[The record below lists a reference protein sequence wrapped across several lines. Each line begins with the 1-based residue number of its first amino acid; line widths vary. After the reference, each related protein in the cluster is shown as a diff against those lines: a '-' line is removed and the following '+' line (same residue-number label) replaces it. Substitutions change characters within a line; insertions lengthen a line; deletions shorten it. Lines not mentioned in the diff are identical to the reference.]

1 MKQRTALIIGASG
14 LTGGLL
20 IHQLLANDHYSS
32 VTIYV
37 RKSLQINHSKLIEV
51 IIDFETINSAV
62 IADDVFC
69 CLGTTIKIAKTKEA
83 FEKVD
88 LHYPIKI
95 AQLQKNAGS
104 KQFLV
109 VSAMGANASS
119 SIFYSKT
126 KGLMEAG
133 LQKIGFD
140 SLYILRP
147 SFIDGER
154 KEKRLGEK
162 IGLILFSIIE
172 PLLVGPL
179 RNYTSV
185 KARAIA
191 ACMVFKAIENNKG
204 TFTILSGEI
213 KKWE

>member
-1 MKQRTALIIGASG
+1 MEQRTALLLGASG
-14 LTGGLL
+14 LTGGILVQ
-20 IHQLLANDHYSS
+20 QLLANDHYSS

-37 RKSLQINHSKLIEV
+37 RKSLQINHPKLIELIV
-51 IIDFETINSAV
+51 NFETINTWV
-62 IADDVFC
+62 NADDVFC

-109 VSAMGANASS
+109 VSAMGANESS

-126 KGLMEAG
+126 KGLMEAS

-162 IGLILFSIIE
+162 IGLIIFSIIE
-172 PLLVGPL
+172 PLLIGPL
-179 RNYTSV
+179 RNYASV
-185 KARAIA
+185 KASAIA
-191 ACMVFKAIENNKG
+191 ACMVSKAIENKQG

>member
-1 MKQRTALIIGASG
+1 MEKRTALIIGASG

-20 IHQLLANDHYSS
+20 VQQLLANDYYST

-37 RKSLQINHSKLIEV
+37 RKSLQINHPKLIELIV
-51 IIDFETINSAV
+51 DFETINNSV
-62 IADDVFC
+62 NADDVFC

-95 AQLQKNAGS
+95 AQLQKKAGS

-109 VSAMGANASS
+109 VSAMGANANS

-126 KGLMEAG
+126 KGLMEDG

-140 SLYILRP
+140 ALYILRP

-162 IGLILFSIIE
+162 IGLFIFAVIS
-172 PLLVGPL
+172 PLLIGPL
-179 RNYTSV
+179 RNYASV
-185 KARAIA
+185 KASAIA
-191 ACMVFKAIENNKG
+191 ACMISKAIENNKG
-204 TFTILSGEI
+204 IFTILSGEI
-213 KKWE
+213 KKSE

>member
-1 MKQRTALIIGASG
+1 MEKRTALIIGASG

-20 IHQLLANDHYSS
+20 VQQLLANDYYST

-37 RKSLQINHSKLIEV
+37 RKSLQINHPKLIELIV
-51 IIDFETINSAV
+51 DFETINNSV
-62 IADDVFC
+62 NADDVFC
-69 CLGTTIKIAKTKEA
+69 CLGTTIKIAKTKEV

-95 AQLQKNAGS
+95 AQLQKKAGS

-109 VSAMGANASS
+109 VSAMGANANS

-126 KGLMEAG
+126 KGLMEDG

-140 SLYILRP
+140 ALYILRP

-162 IGLILFSIIE
+162 IGLFISAVIS
-172 PLLVGPL
+172 PLLIGPL
-179 RNYTSV
+179 RNYASV
-185 KARAIA
+185 KASAIA
-191 ACMVFKAIENNKG
+191 ACMISKAIENNKG
-204 TFTILSGEI
+204 IFTILSGEI
-213 KKWE
+213 KKSE

>member
-1 MKQRTALIIGASG
+1 MEQRTALLLGATG
-14 LTGGLL
+14 LTGNLL
-20 IHQLLANDHYSS
+20 LNLLLQSPNYQK

-37 RKSLQINHSKLIEV
+37 RKSINLTHPKLIEQ
-51 IIDFETINSAV
+51 IIDFETIDTSVNAED
-62 IADDVFC
+62 IFC

-109 VSAMGANASS
+109 VSAMGANVNS

-126 KGLMEAG
+126 KGLMETG

-140 SLYILRP
+140 SLHILRP

-162 IGLILFSIIE
+162 IGLILFSIVE

-185 KARAIA
+185 KASAIA
-191 ACMVFKAIENNKG
+191 ACMLQKAIENNTG
-204 TFTILSGEI
+204 TFTILSGDI

>member
-1 MKQRTALIIGASG
+1 MEKRTALIIGASG

-20 IHQLLANDHYSS
+20 VQQLLANDYYST

-37 RKSLQINHSKLIEV
+37 RKSLQINHPKLIELIV
-51 IIDFETINSAV
+51 DFETINTSV
-62 IADDVFC
+62 NADDVFC

-95 AQLQKNAGS
+95 AQLQKKAGS

-109 VSAMGANASS
+109 VSAMGANANS

-126 KGLMEAG
+126 KGLMEDG

-140 SLYILRP
+140 ALYILRP

-162 IGLILFSIIE
+162 IGLFIFAVIS
-172 PLLVGPL
+172 PLLIGPL
-179 RNYTSV
+179 RNYASV
-185 KARAIA
+185 KASAIA
-191 ACMVFKAIENNKG
+191 ACMISKAIENNKG
-204 TFTILSGEI
+204 IFTILSGEI
-213 KKWE
+213 KKSE

>member
-1 MKQRTALIIGASG
+1 MEQRTALIIGASG
-14 LTGGLL
+14 LTGRLLVQQLL
-20 IHQLLANDHYSS
+20 INDHYAA

-37 RKSLQINHSKLIEV
+37 RKSLQINHPKLNELM
-51 IIDFETINSAV
+51 IDFDTINTSV
-62 IADDVFC
+62 NADDIYC
-69 CLGTTIKIAKTKEA
+69 CLGTTIKIAKSKEA

-88 LHYPIKI
+88 RYYPVKI

-109 VSAMGANASS
+109 ISAMGASATS

-126 KGLMEAG
+126 KGLMEDD
-133 LQKIGFD
+133 LKKIGFD

-147 SFIDGER
+147 SFIKGER

-162 IGLILFSIIE
+162 IGLFISTIIAPLFI
-172 PLLVGPL
+172 GPL
-179 RNYTSV
+179 RNYAPV
-185 KARAIA
+185 KASAIA
-191 ACMVFKAIENNKG
+191 ACMVHKAFENNAG

-213 KKWE
+213 KNWE

>member
-1 MKQRTALIIGASG
+1 MEQQTALIIGASG
-14 LTGGLL
+14 LTGGILVQ
-20 IHQLLANDHYSS
+20 QLLANDHYSS
-32 VTIYV
+32 VIIYV
-37 RKSLQINHSKLIEV
+37 RKSLQINHPKLIELIV
-51 IIDFETINSAV
+51 NFETINTSV
-62 IADDVFC
+62 NADDVFC

-109 VSAMGANASS
+109 VSAMGANANS
-119 SIFYSKT
+119 SIFYNKT
-126 KGLMEAG
+126 KGLMETG
-133 LQKIGFD
+133 LRKIGFD

-154 KEKRLGEK
+154 QEKRLGEK

-172 PLLVGPL
+172 PLLIGSL
-179 RNYTSV
+179 RNYASV
-185 KARAIA
+185 KASAIA
-191 ACMVFKAIENNKG
+191 ACMVSKAIENNKG
-204 TFTILSGEI
+204 IFTILSGEI